1 MHRMM
6 ALRALVLTAA
16 FLALPAGAESLQ
28 GGGRLSAVDTARGTL
43 RVDETQLQIAAT
55 SRVLDYGGKSS
66 SIGALEVGMSV
77 HYTAQAAPKPGELPV
92 LREIRMIPN

>member
-1 MHRMM
+1 MYRTNVV
-6 ALRALVLTAA
+6 RALALIAMVVAPPVL
-16 FLALPAGAESLQ
+16 AESLQ
-28 GGGRLSAVDTARGTL
+28 GGGRLSAIDTARGTL

-77 HYTAQAAPKPGELPV
+77 HYSAQAAIKPGDLPV